1 MLTRFKPTWMISSIF
16 EITPKEITEKGI
28 KVILTDLDNTLI
40 AWNNPD
46 GTPEL
51 RNWLELMNAEKIPV
65 IVVSNNNKKRVAKA
79 VEPFGLPFIAR
90 AMKPLTKGIN
100 EAKKQLNLEDNQIVL
115 VGDQLL
121 TDVAAANAAKIK
133 SIWVKPIIETDA
145 WNTRPNRIVEKFIKK
160 NLQKNKRIKETWGH
174 SLNE

>member
-1 MLTRFKPTWMISSIF
+1 MLTRFKPTWMINSIY
-16 EITPKEITEKGI
+16 EITPAEIREMGI

-51 RNWLELMNAEKIPV
+51 REWLEVMRIEKIPV
-65 IVVSNNNKKRVAKA
+65 IVVSNNNQKRVEKA
-79 VEPFGLPFIAR
+79 VEPLGLPFIAR

-100 EAKKQLNLEDNQIVL
+100 EAKKKFALEDRQIVL

-121 TDVAAANAAKIK
+121 TDIAAANAAKIK

-145 WNTRPNRIVEKFIKK
+145 WNTKLNRFIEKIIKK
-160 NLQKNKRIKETWGH
+160 RLQKENIIKKVWGH
-174 SLNE
+174 SLND